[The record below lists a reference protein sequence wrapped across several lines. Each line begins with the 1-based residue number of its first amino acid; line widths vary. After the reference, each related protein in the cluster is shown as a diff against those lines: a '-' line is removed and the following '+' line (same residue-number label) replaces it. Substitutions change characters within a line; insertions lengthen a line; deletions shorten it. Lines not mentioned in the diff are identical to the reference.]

1 MKSFFSPFFFLMIF
15 PAKSWTIYVAS
26 ETQSC
31 TVWDAMTKWGHQ
43 SVVLVGKY
51 TWNASHLQ
59 VNFQFEYNSPLQ
71 VNIKNYYST
80 IMAFYHI
87 RVLEQAKH
95 TLGLLCGTGEKDS
108 KKAQSQ
114 NWTNEQLKWPY
125 KFPCPCK

>member
-1 MKSFFSPFFFLMIF
+1 MQVTFKLIF
-15 PAKSWTIYVAS
+15 NLSIIV
-26 ETQSC
+26 
-31 TVWDAMTKWGHQ
+31 H
-43 SVVLVGKY
+43 
-51 TWNASHLQ
+51 
-59 VNFQFEYNSPLQ
+59 LQ

-114 NWTNEQLKWPY
+114 NWTNEQLK
-125 KFPCPCK
+125 